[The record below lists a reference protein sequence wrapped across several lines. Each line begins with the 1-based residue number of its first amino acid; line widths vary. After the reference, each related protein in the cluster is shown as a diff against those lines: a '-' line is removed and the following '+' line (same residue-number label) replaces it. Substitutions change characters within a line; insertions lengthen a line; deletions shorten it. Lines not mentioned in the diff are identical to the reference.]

1 VLPDNDDTVVGA
13 SSPLDAADLD
23 TDDTVL
29 RTDRREGQGSVVHAP
44 VQEATTPRPALL
56 GIRLGDSPII
66 SLDAIIYLGRKP
78 SVPRIV
84 LDGNTRLVRVLS
96 PTNEVSATHI
106 ELHQIGATVVVTDLR
121 STNGTSILVPGLP
134 VRALRSGESL
144 TVGLGA
150 LIDVGDGNILEIVE
164 AVPLS

>member
-1 VLPDNDDTVVGA
+1 VLPDNDDTVVGT
-13 SSPLDAADLD
+13 SSPDE

-29 RTDRREGQGSVVHAP
+29 RTDRRHGQSPVVHEP

-56 GIRLGDSPII
+56 GFRLGDSPII
-66 SLDAIIYLGRKP
+66 GLDAIVYLGRKP
-78 SVPRIV
+78 SVPRIA
-84 LDGNTRLVRVLS
+84 LDRNTRLVRVLS

-106 ELHQIGATVVVTDLR
+106 ELRQIGATVVVTDLR
-121 STNGTSILVPGLP
+121 STNGTSILVPGLA
-134 VRALRSGESL
+134 VRTLRSGESL

-164 AVPLS
+164 AVPRS